1 MSIIQCPECKKE
13 ISNQATSCPHCGY
26 KLKET
31 AQGMGGCGLFLLIV
45 GAIIVAALIISA
57 GL

>member
-1 MSIIQCPECKKE
+1 MSLIQCPECKKE
-13 ISNQATSCPHCGY
+13 ISKQAISCPHCGY
-26 KLKET
+26 QLKET
-31 AQGMGGCGLFLLIV
+31 AHGMGGCGLFLLIV